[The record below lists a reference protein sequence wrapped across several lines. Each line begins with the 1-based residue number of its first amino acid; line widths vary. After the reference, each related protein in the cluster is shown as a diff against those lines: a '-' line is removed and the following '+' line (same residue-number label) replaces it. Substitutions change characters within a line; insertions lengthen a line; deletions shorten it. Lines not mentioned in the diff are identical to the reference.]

1 MRLIAGAVR
10 VMVMMLAAVIALEQ
24 LRIGQAA
31 ILITF
36 AILFGGIVVAA
47 AIAFGLGARD
57 LAKEWLQAK
66 MKPHEPEEE
75 VFHHL

>member
-1 MRLIAGAVR
+1 VRLIAGAVR

-31 ILITF
+31 ILI
-36 AILFGGIVVAA
+36 
-47 AIAFGLGARD
+47 